1 MIRKTMDQPSA
12 ERNGAQGKNGQR
24 FRKAMT
30 PIKEKRVTKLTI
42 DKRVFT
48 KLEIEAKLRGVTMS
62 ELANTVLDDAL
73 DEYEVKITKVEKPKA
88 PRTEANGR
96 GSAHLVELGAGGKPA
111 DN

>member
-1 MIRKTMDQPSA
+1 MDQPSA
-12 ERNGAQGKNGQR
+12 ERNGVQGKNGQR
-24 FRKAMT
+24 LRKKMT

-88 PRTEANGR
+88 PRSEAHVR
-96 GSAHLVELGAGGKPA
+96 GSAPPAEQEQGARA
-111 DN
+111 QTR